1 MLTVTPLHNNQS
13 GKRCILLVDDSPEE
27 QRRVLDLLR
36 PYYRTI
42 VAFNGEQGY
51 QRALASQPD
60 LILMDVR
67 MPKTDGYSACRLLK
81 ADPQTRDIPVIFLSS
96 AHSPDERVEGL
107 TVGGVDYVT
116 KPYVAEEILARI
128 RIHLD
133 LSKRIGSSATEVQ
146 DERARNPNEIMVT
159 AAKQLIAQH
168 LQAPLPLAEIARR
181 IGTYEKKLLQT
192 FRAQTGLT
200 VFGFIREERIRHA
213 CHLLEKTDMSIL
225 DVADQI
231 GFQCAA
237 NFTTAFRERMGMTPS
252 AYRQSMR
259 KDSLHHAD

>member
-1 MLTVTPLHNNQS
+1 MLTATPSHNNRSDKQ
-13 GKRCILLVDDSPEE
+13 CILLVDDSPEE

-67 MPKTDGYSACRLLK
+67 MPKTDGYSSCRLLK

-96 AHSPDERVEGL
+96 AHSPDERIEGL

-133 LSKRIGSSATEVQ
+133 LSRRIGSAAPAEQ
-146 DERARNPNEIMVT
+146 DERTRNPNEVMVT

-225 DVADQI
+225 DIADQV
-231 GFQCAA
+231 GFQRAA
-237 NFTTAFRERMGMTPS
+237 NFTTAFRERMGMTPTT
-252 AYRQSMR
+252 YRQSLR
-259 KDSLHHAD
+259 KDFLPDAD